1 MTIRLIGGSEPA
13 AVIALWFHCATLVL
27 SIFPLLAGVPNKA
40 VLLSGVDGSLMLGVA
55 GTSFVAQLLST
66 RGLQRCRAAKAAAMG
81 FTQVVYS
88 HIMGAVFFDD
98 KLTLG
103 GLLGTLLIL
112 AGVLLVTLR
121 LPAGS
126 SSGSKAGGA
135 AVCADTAAVG
145 SKLADSVTI
154 SDNDAAALLAGD
166 HVPSHLSA
174 AEKVGREDAAAAV
187 AVVTL
192 RADSGVSAKPRAASP
207 AEEAEQL
214 LAVSDMDSAAEQDD
228 PEVQTNSLLAQIAAS
243 AAAALGGELC
253 PAASAASA
261 LGLSRQVSR
270 QLAASI
276 AVSRQASQFLV
287 GSASVFPTAPG
298 IPGLSTRAWD
308 WQGLQLQQPAAQ
320 QAQPPEEPVSGQEGR
335 RRRSSRP
342 AQLEPAA
349 TAAQVQATCVSSGLR
364 QALLLQGEHSSP
376 GRRSPA
382 PLEQQQERE
391 AAPPL

>member
-1 MTIRLIGGSEPA
+1 MTIRLIGCSEPA
-13 AVIALWFHCATLVL
+13 AVIALHFHCATMLL
-27 SIFPLLAGVPNKA
+27 SVFPLLAGVPNKA

-66 RGLQRCRAAKAAAMG
+66 RGLQRCQAAKAAAMG

-88 HIMGAVFFDD
+88 NIMGAVFFDD
-98 KLTLG
+98 KLRLG

-126 SSGSKAGGA
+126 SSASKAGGA
-135 AVCADTAAVG
+135 AVCADTAAAG
-145 SKLADSVTI
+145 SKLADSGTI
-154 SDNDAAALLAGD
+154 SDNDAAALLEGD

-174 AEKVGREDAAAAV
+174 ADKVSTEDAVAAV
-187 AVVTL
+187 AVVKL
-192 RADSGVSAKPRAASP
+192 RADSGLSAKPRPASP
-207 AEEAEQL
+207 SGEAEQL
-214 LAVSDMDSAAEQDD
+214 LAVGDMDSAAEQDD
-228 PEVQTNSLLAQIAAS
+228 SDVPTDSVLAQIAAS

-270 QLAASI
+270 QLASAC
-276 AVSRQASQFLV
+276 AAQSRQASQFIV
-287 GSASVFPTAPG
+287 GSPSVFLTAPG

-308 WQGLQLQQPAAQ
+308 WQGLQLQQPATQ
-320 QAQPPEEPVSGQEGR
+320 QAQPPEGPTSEQEGQ

-342 AQLEPAA
+342 APAA
-349 TAAQVQATCVSSGLR
+349 AEMQATCVSPGLR

-376 GRRSPA
+376 GRRSTA
-382 PLEQQQERE
+382 LLEQEQERE